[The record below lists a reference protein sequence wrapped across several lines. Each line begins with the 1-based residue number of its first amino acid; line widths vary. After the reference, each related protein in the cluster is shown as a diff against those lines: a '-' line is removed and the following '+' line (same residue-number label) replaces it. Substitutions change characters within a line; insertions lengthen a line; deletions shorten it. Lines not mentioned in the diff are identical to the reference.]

1 MFLHSVCCDMLLLWS
16 KYMKNIQPYMVLQQS
31 FQIIVIFLYYIKNRQ
46 VEDFLKVFCNVESHS
61 LSLNFL
67 SFDTF
72 KSVGLS
78 ESFIHA

>member
-1 MFLHSVCCDMLLLWS
+1 
-16 KYMKNIQPYMVLQQS
+16 MKNIQPYMVLQQS

-78 ESFIHA
+78 ESFIHAWFYNIIN